1 MSMSQTKP
9 VHPEALA
16 LCCSMMLLRKTNG
29 SKFLDQR
36 GLGWNV
42 QHPCALLP
50 RQNPLIP
57 PLSAGAPPKQ
67 GLAVCPCPEELLEP
81 CPVMLP
87 LSLRH
92 LLQFFAQ
99 GFVLPVPYPGAS
111 SEPGGAWISG
121 DEAVRD
127 SVGWSHFPAPPWG
140 HSQVSCSSIPDPSLV
155 SALSTV
161 PKPWEPFPARVSLP
175 GSGTA
180 GAQCTLN
187 ELKSKET
194 L

>member
-1 MSMSQTKP
+1 
-9 VHPEALA
+9 
-16 LCCSMMLLRKTNG
+16 
-29 SKFLDQR
+29 
-36 GLGWNV
+36 
-42 QHPCALLP
+42 
-50 RQNPLIP
+50 
-57 PLSAGAPPKQ
+57 
-67 GLAVCPCPEELLEP
+67 
-81 CPVMLP
+81 MLP
-87 LSLRH
+87 LSLRQ

-111 SEPGGAWISG
+111 SQAGQPGGAWISG

-127 SVGWSHFPAPPWG
+127 SVGWSHITVKCLVLHPRIHLWFL
-140 HSQVSCSSIPDPSLV
+140 PSPI
-155 SALSTV
+155 

-175 GSGTA
+175 GSDTA

>member
-1 MSMSQTKP
+1 MSQTKP

-127 SVGWSHFPAPPWG
+127 SVGWSHFHGVTVKCLVPPSQIHLWFLPSPPFPNPG
-140 HSQVSCSSIPDPSLV
+140 SHSQLV
-155 SALSTV
+155 CPCQGQALQGLSV
-161 PKPWEPFPARVSLP
+161 L
-175 GSGTA
+175 
-180 GAQCTLN
+180 
-187 ELKSKET
+187 
-194 L
+194 